1 MSWEETPW
9 MTDNEVLA
17 ARKAYF
23 DRKMAI
29 MDARSAMMDA
39 EEQGRK
45 KGEGRAVQ
53 LFLKLHE
60 AGRDDEFFRAGSDDS
75 LLRKLLKEFH
85 L

>member
-29 MDARSAMMDA
+29 MDARSAMMEDA
-39 EEQGRK
+39 MTNSF
-45 KGEGRAVQ
+45 AP
-53 LFLKLHE
+53 E
-60 AGRDDEFFRAGSDDS
+60 AMIRY
-75 LLRKLLKEFH
+75 
-85 L
+85 